1 MEPEADLLSWSETVF
16 IPFLTVAVK
25 KKYLLQLVTLYVLNV
40 LRRLS
45 RIMMDDIL
53 NFTIPAGAEAGAD
66 HAKKGL
72 GSATLP
78 DSQL

>member
-40 LRRLS
+40 LRRLL
-45 RIMMDDIL
+45 RLMMDDI
-53 NFTIPAGAEAGAD
+53 
-66 HAKKGL
+66 
-72 GSATLP
+72 
-78 DSQL
+78 